1 MRRRMQWLNP
11 LIPTKKIWL
20 RGLTKFVWIPI
31 ILQASRNLL
40 KEQGWTAINIR
51 AVAAACHVSVG
62 SIYNYF
68 GSKADLVSNTVE
80 SVWHEIF
87 HEPADKSVFR
97 DIQSCVAWM
106 YERMAFGSKEY
117 PGFFILHSMNFMS
130 EGKEDGKK
138 KMQQIFVEWCSRIP
152 TSGQM
157 PLMMHLHRHI
167 SQMYFFPWCS
177 LPCSARITIRKR
189 RCSLLNELYIK
200 KIPTLRGNFI

>member
-1 MRRRMQWLNP
+1 MNRVV
-11 LIPTKKIWL
+11 TSKEE
-20 RGLTKFVWIPI
+20 

-138 KMQQIFVEWCSRIP
+138 KMQQTWNHIHANFCRVMQQDPNIRADAFDDAFTPAHFADVLFS
-152 TSGQM
+152 
-157 PLMMHLHRHI
+157 MML
-167 SQMYFFPWCS
+167 
-177 LPCSARITIRKR
+177 SALLRQDYDPETALQLIKR
-189 RCSLLNELYIK
+189 TLY
-200 KIPTLRGNFI
+200 

>member
-1 MRRRMQWLNP
+1 MNRVV
-11 LIPTKKIWL
+11 TSKEE
-20 RGLTKFVWIPI
+20 

-117 PGFFILHSMNFMS
+117 PGFFIIHSMNFMS

-138 KMQQIFVEWCSRIP
+138 KMQQTWNHIHANFCRVMQQDPNIRANAFDDAFTP
-152 TSGQM
+152 THFADVLFS
-157 PLMMHLHRHI
+157 MML
-167 SQMYFFPWCS
+167 S
-177 LPCSARITIRKR
+177 
-189 RCSLLNELYIK
+189 SLLRQDYDPETALQLIKRTLY
-200 KIPTLRGNFI
+200 